1 LIFVFLLAPKPYVS
15 LAQNIKIDKS
25 QWERE
30 RRGYD
35 FKKPEK
41 PEKQKKETRET
52 ESRDYVPITIS
63 PILKWGAIIL
73 GIGFLLY
80 LLIKALGLDKSSNFN
95 RQNKGAKKINVVIE
109 DLTKEEFVKTEFE
122 LLIEEALS
130 KRDYRLAHRYQF
142 LSTLQILQKN
152 NWIHWGKEKT
162 NHDYLFA
169 TSGQVF
175 YSSFRDLVNAFDLV
189 WYGER
194 KIDEK
199 IFYYINKEH
208 LSFNRL
214 IKK

>member
-1 LIFVFLLAPKPYVS
+1 MYKLFCKLILIFVFLLAPKPYVL

-95 RQNKGAKKINVVIE
+95 RQNIFCI
-109 DLTKEEFVKTEFE
+109 FM
-122 LLIEEALS
+122 I
-130 KRDYRLAHRYQF
+130 Y
-142 LSTLQILQKN
+142 I
-152 NWIHWGKEKT
+152 
-162 NHDYLFA
+162 
-169 TSGQVF
+169 
-175 YSSFRDLVNAFDLV
+175 FDLIIII
-189 WYGER
+189 
-194 KIDEK
+194 KIIKNYTVKVK
-199 IFYYINKEH
+199 IHF
-208 LSFNRL
+208 
-214 IKK
+214 